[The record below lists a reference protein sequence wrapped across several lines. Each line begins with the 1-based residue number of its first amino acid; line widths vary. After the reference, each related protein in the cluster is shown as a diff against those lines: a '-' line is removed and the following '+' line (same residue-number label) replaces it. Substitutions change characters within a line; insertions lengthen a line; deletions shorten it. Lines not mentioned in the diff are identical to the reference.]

1 MRSGWPT
8 KEAAQTVVVPWR
20 TKWPTLHWRLKVG
33 KYIWIFKMMGNQV
46 LKKDDHLCL
55 FLIK

>member
-46 LKKDDHLCL
+46 LKKDDHLC
-55 FLIK
+55 